1 MPSALV
7 QWKGKVSEYKSILG
21 LLKCIDFS
29 SNKLVGQIPQELA
42 SLEGLISLN
51 LSRNNLIGPTI
62 QEISQMKKLEIL
74 DLSRNQLSGVI
85 PIGLGSLNSLSVLDL
100 SNNNFSG
107 KIPRSTQ
114 LDTFNASVYTG
125 NDKLCGFPLPLCP
138 EDESTSF
145 PPPNDHGKAKDTFVT
160 TGFYVSV
167 VLGFA
172 IGFWGFIGPLVL
184 RSSWRYK
191 YFKILD
197 QIQDWIYVTI
207 AANTARDNERQAL
220 LNFKK
225 EIVVD
230 HKGRLL
236 SSWGSQEEDCC
247 KWRGI
252 RCSNTTAHVILLDL
266 HGWID
271 YAIGIWVGLSGKV
284 SPSLLELNQLKYLD
298 LSHNSFYMSPIP
310 EFIGSLSK
318 LQHLNLSRSGFVGR
332 VPHQLGN
339 LTNLRSLD
347 LGFNFDILTVK
358 NLEWLSDLRLL
369 RHLDLSYIDLQKVD
383 LLQSID
389 RLSFLSSLH
398 LHYCNL
404 PGIIS
409 PSLHLTNFSSIP
421 LSIID
426 ISDNRFTNSS
436 SYNWLF
442 NFSSSLVDVDMSSNP
457 LGGTIPN
464 AFGNMTSLES
474 LSLIQCALEGEI
486 PKSFMNLSRLR
497 SLVLSSN
504 NLTGQLPELFQ
515 TFFASKNSLEI
526 LELSGNKFSG
536 SLPDF
541 TSFSSLRQL
550 LVYSNKLN
558 GSFPKRFG
566 QSSPLEYLDLS
577 DNELNGSLPD
587 LTSFPLLR
595 YLDLTNNK
603 IQGTVPESIR
613 ELSNLKTLD
622 LSFNLLTLEFSSD
635 WTPRFQLDFIKLSNC
650 TLGPH
655 FLEWLRSQSNF
666 SFLDISSARISDTI
680 PHWFWDLSP
689 KLVHLN
695 FSDNQIHGMLPDLS
709 LKFVKLDQIDLSSNC
724 FKGPIPL
731 LPRNLSSLNL
741 SKNMFSGSIISLC
754 TIVTEILGF
763 LDFSNNLLSG
773 EVPNCWIDGNNLEIL
788 DLANNNFSG
797 KMPASFGFLHRLI
810 LLNLLLDLSQN
821 KISGN
826 IPQCF
831 DKLYSMIQTESSN
844 KTTYFEIPMA
854 LGHYYQEY
862 VLSALVQWKGKL
874 LEYRSTLELL
884 KCINLSSNNL
894 VGQIPQ
900 ELVSL
905 TGLCFLNLSRNNLTG
920 HIIQNIS
927 QMKNIE
933 ILDLSRNQLSGAIPV
948 DLGSLNFLSILDLSS
963 NNLSGK
969 IPLGTQLQTFNTSV
983 YDGNDKLCGVPLNE
997 CPEDESTSVCP
1008 STDHGK
1014 GYTDEEDEDTFMT
1027 TGLYVSAVLGF
1038 ATGFWGLF
1046 GSLMLRSSWR
1056 YAYFKILDKIQDW
1069 IYVTI
1074 AVNTARVQRK
1084 FRGLIELSAAAAAAA

>member
-1 MPSALV
+1 MLF
-7 QWKGKVSEYKSILG
+7 E
-21 LLKCIDFS
+21 
-29 SNKLVGQIPQELA
+29 N
-42 SLEGLISLN
+42 
-51 LSRNNLIGPTI
+51 
-62 QEISQMKKLEIL
+62 
-74 DLSRNQLSGVI
+74 
-85 PIGLGSLNSLSVLDL
+85 
-100 SNNNFSG
+100 
-107 KIPRSTQ
+107 
-114 LDTFNASVYTG
+114 
-125 NDKLCGFPLPLCP
+125 LPLFIAFNFLLF
-138 EDESTSF
+138 S
-145 PPPNDHGKAKDTFVT
+145 
-160 TGFYVSV
+160 
-167 VLGFA
+167 LGGGA
-172 IGFWGFIGPLVL
+172 GDDIVKLM
-184 RSSWRYK
+184 RCK
-191 YFKILD
+191 
-197 QIQDWIYVTI
+197 
-207 AANTARDNERQAL
+207 DNEREAL

-225 EIVVD
+225 EIVED
-230 HKGRLL
+230 KIGIL
-236 SSWGSQEEDCC
+236 SSWGSQGEECC

-252 RCSNTTAHVILLDL
+252 RCSNRTGHVIVLDL
-266 HGWID
+266 PAHYQVIVSDRQGTSYSTGKWF
-271 YAIGIWVGLSGKV
+271 GLSGKV

-347 LGFNFDILTVK
+347 LGFNFDILTVE

-426 ISDNRFTNSS
+426 LSDNRFTNSS

-457 LGGTIPN
+457 LGDTIPN

-486 PKSFMNLSRLR
+486 PKSFMNLSCLR

-577 DNELNGSLPD
+577 DNELNGPLPD

-603 IQGTVPESIR
+603 IQGRVPESIGA
-613 ELSNLKTLD
+613 LSNLKTLD

-635 WTPRFQLDFIKLSNC
+635 WTPRFQLDFIVLVNC

-655 FLEWLRSQSNF
+655 FPEWLRSQSNF
-666 SFLDISSARISDTI
+666 SFLDISSARISDTL

-689 KLVHLN
+689 NLPFLN
-695 FSDNQIHGMLPDLS
+695 ISCNEIHGILPDLS
-709 LKFVKLDQIDLSSNC
+709 LKFVKLFQIDLISNR
-724 FKGPIPL
+724 FKGPLPL
-731 LPRNLSSLNL
+731 FPRNTSLLNL

-754 TIVTEILGF
+754 EIATNF
-763 LDFSNNLLSG
+763 LVGLDLSDNLLSG
-773 EVPNCWIDGNNLEIL
+773 EVPDCWIDANYMEVL
-788 DLANNNFSG
+788 DLANNNFSW
-797 KMPASFGFLHRLI
+797 KIPPSFGFLD
-810 LLNLLLDLSQN
+810 NL
-821 KISGN
+821 K
-826 IPQCF
+826 
-831 DKLYSMIQTESSN
+831 
-844 KTTYFEIPMA
+844 
-854 LGHYYQEY
+854 
-862 VLSALVQWKGKL
+862 
-874 LEYRSTLELL
+874 
-884 KCINLSSNNL
+884 
-894 VGQIPQ
+894 
-900 ELVSL
+900 
-905 TGLCFLNLSRNNLTG
+905 FLNLRNNSLIG
-920 HIIQNIS
+920 ELPSSLKNCSSLKIIDMSEN
-927 QMKNIE
+927 K
-933 ILDLSRNQLSGAIPV
+933 LSGQLPAWIGTNLTLLTVLSFRRNDFHGSIP
-948 DLGSLNFLSILDLSS
+948 
-963 NNLSGK
+963 
-969 IPLGTQLQTFNTSV
+969 P
-983 YDGNDKLCGVPLNE
+983 
-997 CPEDESTSVCP
+997 
-1008 STDHGK
+1008 
-1014 GYTDEEDEDTFMT
+1014 
-1027 TGLYVSAVLGF
+1027 
-1038 ATGFWGLF
+1038 
-1046 GSLMLRSSWR
+1046 
-1056 YAYFKILDKIQDW
+1056 
-1069 IYVTI
+1069 
-1074 AVNTARVQRK
+1074 
-1084 FRGLIELSAAAAAAA
+1084 